1 MSELSGY
8 EVYYTTDSSSSSAG
22 TTIKISGGASL
33 STVIS
38 NLPAGT
44 YYFAIS
50 AIDSNGLKSTLSN
63 MITAKVG
70 P

>member
-8 EVYYTTDSSSSSAG
+8 EVYYTTDSSSAGAG
-22 TTIKISGGASL
+22 TTVKVSGGATL

-44 YYFAIS
+44 YYVAVS
-50 AIDSNGLKSTLSN
+50 AIDSTGLKSGLSN
-63 MITAKVG
+63 MITAIVG